1 LRRIAGLLA
10 VCLIASACVASG
22 SVSTDSSSASSSAT
36 ATEAPTGT
44 DVAPSQSIA
53 TEAPT
58 AAPTA
63 TPTENATGTPAT
75 APTQVKTATP
85 APVKTATPAP
95 VTTATPTPV
104 KTATPAPT
112 RPAPPDGAWG
122 GLTSGADVSRAVIGE
137 SVTTATYTFPIG
149 PICSFEIKYFGETAT
164 VQLPPHDTWKSGA
177 TWHWTW
183 TIPNDPS
190 IVGVGQYKMS
200 CTWGDNT
207 HGGVGIWTDFTV
219 YAS

>member
-10 VCLIASACVASG
+10 VCLIASACVTSG
-22 SVSTDSSSASSSAT
+22 SVSTDSSSASQSAAT
-36 ATEAPTGT
+36 TEAPTRT
-44 DVAPSQSIA
+44 DVAPSQSLA

-58 AAPTA
+58 LAPTELPTPAPTA
-63 TPTENATGTPAT
+63 TPTET
-75 APTQVKTATP
+75 PTQT
-85 APVKTATPAP
+85 PVKTAAP
-95 VTTATPTPV
+95 TIK

-112 RPAPPDGAWG
+112 RPAPPPDYGAWG
-122 GLTSGADVSRAVIGE
+122 GTAEGNVSRAVIGE
-137 SVTTATYTFPIG
+137 SVTTATYYLPIG
-149 PICSFEIKYFGETAT
+149 PICSFEIKYFGATTT

-190 IVGVGQYKMS
+190 IVGVGQYKTS

>member
-10 VCLIASACVASG
+10 VCLIASACVTSG
-22 SVSTDSSSASSSAT
+22 SVSTDGSSASPSAAT
-36 ATEAPTGT
+36 TEAPTRT

-58 AAPTA
+58 LAPTELPTPAPTA
-63 TPTENATGTPAT
+63 TPTETPAKT
-75 APTQVKTATP
+75 AAPTIK
-85 APVKTATPAP
+85 
-95 VTTATPTPV
+95 

-112 RPAPPDGAWG
+112 RPAPPPDDGVWG
-122 GLTSGADVSRAVIGE
+122 GMRNGADPDVSRAVIGD
-137 SVTTATYTFPIG
+137 SVTTATWIFPIG
-149 PICSFEIKYFGETAT
+149 PICSFEIKYFGATTT

-177 TWHWTW
+177 TWYWTW